1 MKKIVITGGTGRF
14 GQILKSLKTKNK
26 LYFPKRNQLNITKL
40 NSIRKY
46 LKKTKPNI
54 LIHMAGLS
62 RPMIIHEKNPSLS
75 INLNIIGTCNIVLA
89 CAEKNI
95 KLIYFS
101 TSYVYPGI
109 KGNYHE
115 DSGVNPSMNYAKSKL
130 GGECAVGMYKNSLI
144 LRICMTEKPFKHSK
158 ALYDAKTSFM
168 YQEDLKNIL
177 FKIITKKGILNVG
190 GKSQSIY
197 SFAKKDN
204 KKVKKIYL
212 KNVKGL
218 KFPKDS
224 SINTNKLKKI
234 IKKKKSLKC

>member
-130 GGECAVGMYKNSLI
+130 GGECAVSMYKNSLI

-234 IKKKKSLKC
+234 IKKRSR

>member
-14 GQILKSLKTKNK
+14 GQILKSLRTKNK
-26 LYFPKRNQLNITKL
+26 LYFPKRSELDITKL
-40 NSIRKY
+40 NSIKKY

-75 INLNIIGTCNIVLA
+75 INLNIIGTSNIVLA

-95 KLIYFS
+95 KLVYFS

-130 GGECAVGMYKNSLI
+130 GGECAVSMYKNSLI

-168 YQEDLKNIL
+168 YQENLKEIL

-212 KNVKGL
+212 KNIKGL

-234 IKKKKSLKC
+234 IKKRSY

>member
-75 INLNIIGTCNIVLA
+75 INLNIIGTSNIVLA

-95 KLIYFS
+95 KLVYFS

-130 GGECAVGMYKNSLI
+130 GGECAVSMYKNSLI

-168 YQEDLKNIL
+168 YQEDLKDIL

-212 KNVKGL
+212 KNIKGL

-234 IKKKKSLKC
+234 IKKRSY

>member
-26 LYFPKRNQLNITKL
+26 LYFPKRSELDITKL
-40 NSIRKY
+40 NSIKKY

-75 INLNIIGTCNIVLA
+75 INLNIIGTSNIVLA

-95 KLIYFS
+95 KLVYFS

-130 GGECAVGMYKNSLI
+130 GGECAVSMYKNSLI

-168 YQEDLKNIL
+168 YQEDLKEIL

-212 KNVKGL
+212 KNIKGL

-234 IKKKKSLKC
+234 IKKRSR

>member
-14 GQILKSLKTKNK
+14 GEILKSLRTKNK
-26 LYFPKRNQLNITKL
+26 LYFPKRSELDITKL
-40 NSIRKY
+40 NSIKKY

-75 INLNIIGTCNIVLA
+75 INLNIIGTSNIVLA

-95 KLIYFS
+95 KLVYFS

-130 GGECAVGMYKNSLI
+130 GGECAVSMYKNSLI

-168 YQEDLKNIL
+168 YQEDLKDIL

-212 KNVKGL
+212 KNIKGL

-234 IKKKKSLKC
+234 IKKRSY

>member
-14 GQILKSLKTKNK
+14 GQILKSIRTKNK
-26 LYFPKRNQLNITKL
+26 LYFPKRSELDITKL
-40 NSIRKY
+40 NSIKKY

-75 INLNIIGTCNIVLA
+75 INLNIIGTSNIVLA

-95 KLIYFS
+95 KLVYFS

-130 GGECAVGMYKNSLI
+130 GGECAVSMYKNSLI

-168 YQEDLKNIL
+168 YQEDLKEIL

-212 KNVKGL
+212 KNIKGL

-234 IKKKKSLKC
+234 IKKRSY

>member
-1 MKKIVITGGTGRF
+1 
-14 GQILKSLKTKNK
+14 
-26 LYFPKRNQLNITKL
+26 
-40 NSIRKY
+40 
-46 LKKTKPNI
+46 
-54 LIHMAGLS
+54 MAGLS
-62 RPMIIHEKNPSLS
+62 SPMIIHEKNPSLS
-75 INLNIIGTCNIVLA
+75 INLNIIGTSNIVLA

-95 KLIYFS
+95 KLVYFS

-130 GGECAVGMYKNSLI
+130 GGECAVSMYENSLI

-168 YQEDLKNIL
+168 YQEDLKDIL

-212 KNVKGL
+212 KNIKGL

-234 IKKKKSLKC
+234 IKKRSY

>member
-14 GQILKSLKTKNK
+14 GQILKSLRTKNK
-26 LYFPKRNQLNITKL
+26 LYFPKRSELDITKL
-40 NSIRKY
+40 NSIKKY

-75 INLNIIGTCNIVLA
+75 INLNIIGTSNIVLA

-95 KLIYFS
+95 KLVYFS

-130 GGECAVGMYKNSLI
+130 GGECAVSMYKNSLI

-168 YQEDLKNIL
+168 YQEDLKEIL

-212 KNVKGL
+212 KNIKGL

-234 IKKKKSLKC
+234 IKKRSY

>member
-14 GQILKSLKTKNK
+14 GQILKSIRTKNK
-26 LYFPKRNQLNITKL
+26 LYFPKRSELDITKL
-40 NSIRKY
+40 NSIKKY

-75 INLNIIGTCNIVLA
+75 INLNIIGTSNIVLA

-95 KLIYFS
+95 KLVYFS

-130 GGECAVGMYKNSLI
+130 GGECAVSMYKNSLI

-168 YQEDLKNIL
+168 YQEDLKEIL

-212 KNVKGL
+212 KNIKGL

-234 IKKKKSLKC
+234 IKKKKLSK

>member
-14 GQILKSLKTKNK
+14 GQILKSLRTKNK
-26 LYFPKRNQLNITKL
+26 LYFPKRSELDITKL
-40 NSIRKY
+40 NSIKKY

-75 INLNIIGTCNIVLA
+75 INLNIIGTSNIVLA

-95 KLIYFS
+95 KLVYFS

-130 GGECAVGMYKNSLI
+130 GGECAVSMYKNSLI

-168 YQEDLKNIL
+168 YQEDLKEIL

-212 KNVKGL
+212 KNIKGL

-234 IKKKKSLKC
+234 IKKRSR

>member
-14 GQILKSLKTKNK
+14 GQILKSLRTKNK
-26 LYFPKRNQLNITKL
+26 LYFPKRSELDITKL
-40 NSIRKY
+40 NSIKKY

-75 INLNIIGTCNIVLA
+75 INLNIIGTSNIVLA

-95 KLIYFS
+95 KLVYFS

-130 GGECAVGMYKNSLI
+130 GGECAVNMYKNSLI

-168 YQEDLKNIL
+168 YQEDLKEIL

-212 KNVKGL
+212 KNIKGL

-234 IKKKKSLKC
+234 IKKRSY

>member
-130 GGECAVGMYKNSLI
+130 GGECAVSMYKNSLI

-234 IKKKKSLKC
+234 IKKRSY

>member
-26 LYFPKRNQLNITKL
+26 LYFPKRSELDITKL
-40 NSIRKY
+40 NSIKKY

-75 INLNIIGTCNIVLA
+75 INLNIIGTSNIVLA

-95 KLIYFS
+95 KLVYFS

-130 GGECAVGMYKNSLI
+130 GGECAVSMYKNSLI

-168 YQEDLKNIL
+168 YQEDLKEIL

-212 KNVKGL
+212 KNIKGL

-234 IKKKKSLKC
+234 IKKRSY

>member
-14 GQILKSLKTKNK
+14 GEILKSLRTKNK
-26 LYFPKRNQLNITKL
+26 LYFPKRSELDITKL
-40 NSIRKY
+40 NSIKKY

-75 INLNIIGTCNIVLA
+75 INLNIIGTSNIVLA

-95 KLIYFS
+95 KLVYFS

-130 GGECAVGMYKNSLI
+130 GGECAVSMYENSLI

-168 YQEDLKNIL
+168 YQEDLKDIL

-212 KNVKGL
+212 KNIKGL

-234 IKKKKSLKC
+234 IKKRSY